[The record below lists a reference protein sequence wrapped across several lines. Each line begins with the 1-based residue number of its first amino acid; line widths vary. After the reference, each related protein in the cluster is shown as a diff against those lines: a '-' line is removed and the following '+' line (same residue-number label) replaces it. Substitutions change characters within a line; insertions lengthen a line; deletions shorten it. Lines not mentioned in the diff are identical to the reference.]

1 MPNTVRQDLICK
13 ALTDFGFSVTRPVA
27 GIETAFSG
35 RFGSGK
41 PVIGILGE
49 FDALLRPQPAG
60 GSCRKET
67 PSPRQCGT
75 WLRPQPF
82 GSGFPCGGSCRQ
94 GVFGTGK
101 MFRHRRLLRLPW
113 GGGRLGQGLHGR
125 DGVFDELDCAITW
138 HPWDINGASYEESLA
153 NYQIAYRF
161 KGISSHA
168 AASPHL
174 GRSALD
180 AVELMNVGVQF
191 LREHVIDS
199 ARIHYAITDAGGFSP
214 NVVQPQAEVLYL
226 IRAPKNRQVQEIF
239 ERINKIAQ
247 GAALMT
253 ETAMEYDF
261 IKSCSNMIPNYRLC
275 RLLHEKMS
283 EIAPPSYT
291 ADEVT
296 FAKTIQKS
304 FENSANPYEDQLGR
318 YTKEDA
324 DFLKAQFGKPLFDF
338 IAPLAQ
344 RIGALGGSTDV
355 GDVSWVCPTAQILTT
370 TKAALTPAHS
380 WQQTAQGK
388 SGIAHKGMLYAGKVM
403 AAAAIELI
411 ASPGIVEEAKREHRE
426 SLGGETYRC
435 AIPRDVRPR
444 ALAPK

>member
-1 MPNTVRQDLICK
+1 M
-13 ALTDFGFSVTRPVA
+13 
-27 GIETAFSG
+27 
-35 RFGSGK
+35 
-41 PVIGILGE
+41 
-49 FDALLRPQPAG
+49 
-60 GSCRKET
+60 
-67 PSPRQCGT
+67 PSPT
-75 WLRPQPF
+75 PE
-82 GSGFPCGGSCRQ
+82 
-94 GVFGTGK
+94 
-101 MFRHRRLLRLPW
+101 
-113 GGGRLGQGLHGR
+113 
-125 DGVFDELDCAITW
+125 D
-138 HPWDINGASYEESLA
+138 SL
-153 NYQIAYRF
+153 
-161 KGISSHA
+161 
-168 AASPHL
+168 
-174 GRSALD
+174 
-180 AVELMNVGVQF
+180 
-191 LREHVIDS
+191 
-199 ARIHYAITDAGGFSP
+199 P

-370 TKAALTPAHS
+370 TKAGAYPRSFL
-380 WQQTAQGK
+380 
-388 SGIAHKGMLYAGKVM
+388 
-403 AAAAIELI
+403 AADRT
-411 ASPGIVEEAKREHRE
+411 GQKRN
-426 SLGGETYRC
+426 
-435 AIPRDVRPR
+435 RP
-444 ALAPK
+444 

>member
-1 MPNTVRQDLICK
+1 M
-13 ALTDFGFSVTRPVA
+13 
-27 GIETAFSG
+27 
-35 RFGSGK
+35 
-41 PVIGILGE
+41 IGILGE
-49 FDALLRPQPAG
+49 FDALSGLSQQAGVAEKKPLVPGSAGHGCGHNLLGVGSLAAALAVKEYLEREKCSGTVVYYGCPGEEG
-60 GSCRKET
+60 GS
-67 PSPRQCGT
+67 
-75 WLRPQPF
+75 
-82 GSGFPCGGSCRQ
+82 
-94 GVFGTGK
+94 GK
-101 MFRHRRLLRLPW
+101 AFMA
-113 GGGRLGQGLHGR
+113 R

-191 LREHVIDS
+191 LREHVIYS